1 MFDVDYVVAYGEVA
15 EVGDEGGGLGFAA
28 TDGARCDVGF
38 VGEILRAEDDDL
50 AGGGFVEVE
59 DLDTGGDGGLDDD
72 GVRRSPAR

>member
-1 MFDVDYVVAYGEVA
+1 MFYVDDVVAYGEVA

-28 TDGARCDVGF
+28 ADGARGDVGF

-50 AGGGFVEVE
+50 AGGGLSRSRTWTPAAMVV
-59 DLDTGGDGGLDDD
+59 LTMT